1 VLSSISAFQVLLLM
15 VVVYGSLALLD
26 AAGLAESPAPEY
38 VLAYG
43 PQYAVLVV
51 LATAGVATGLLI
63 SACVSNP
70 DRANAL
76 LPYVLIP
83 QIILAGG
90 LIPITS
96 GVLRVLAVTLS
107 PVYWA
112 YRAVHRGATTILP
125 PDFPFHQEYNDSV
138 ALVCAALA
146 LQMAA
151 LVAAT
156 VWFLRRKDVGT
167 A

>member
-1 VLSSISAFQVLLLM
+1 LHLVR
-15 VVVYGSLALLD
+15 GSD
-26 AAGLAESPAPEY
+26 MPAAEY
-38 VLAYG
+38 VLDYPAQYG
-43 PQYAVLVV
+43 VLVL
-51 LATAGVATGLLI
+51 LAMTGVAMGLLI
-63 SACVSNP
+63 SACVANA

-90 LIPITS
+90 LIPITHI
-96 GVLRVLAVTLS
+96 GPLWALAVTLS

-112 YRAVHRGATTILP
+112 YRAVHRGAVSVLP
-125 PDFPFHQEYNDSV
+125 VEFPFHQHYNESV
-138 ALVCAALA
+138 LLACGALA
-146 LQMAA
+146 VQMAVLLA
-151 LVAAT
+151 LT